1 MRAFSG
7 RLVWFSSSV
16 LPQPPAPV
24 SKLQLAVL
32 IVDPLN
38 SSDQINREKPGGAP
52 PGGGC
57 VPTAPHVNCSHVFA
71 TVRSE
76 TSGAQD
82 ARARSA
88 ETNLLVAL
96 PRSVKAP
103 PAMSDHVN
111 CSHVLIDGR
120 SATSGAHVPRF

>member
-1 MRAFSG
+1 M
-7 RLVWFSSSV
+7 VE
-16 LPQPPAPV
+16 PV
-24 SKLQLAVL
+24 
-32 IVDPLN
+32 N
-38 SSDQINREKPGGAP
+38 SSDQTRREKPGGAP
-52 PGGGC
+52 GAGC
-57 VPTAPHVNCSHVFA
+57 VPTVPHVNCSQVFA

-76 TSGAQD
+76 TSGAHE

-96 PRSVKAP
+96 PRRVNAP
-103 PAMSDHVN
+103 PARSDQVN